1 MIKWLKERNTKEKK
15 NDKASK
21 RKGVKDW
28 KEDEAS
34 MLTERLEERPSICH
48 VFNKILFDT

>member
-28 KEDEAS
+28 KEDEVS
-34 MLTERLEERPSICH
+34 VLTELLEERPRICD
-48 VFNKILFDT
+48 VFNKRLFDT